1 MSARAGLL
9 ARVALAAGFAAAGI
23 TAAAPAAQQD
33 GAGPSWSREV
43 RPLLD
48 RSCAGCHRPGK
59 TKGRLDLSSHASLS
73 AGGRSGAV
81 VVPGEPEQS
90 LLLELVHSHD
100 GEPPEMPEEGEPLAA
115 AEVALL
121 VAWVRAGA
129 LEDAPPEDAAAGAP
143 ALPIYPRP
151 PVITA
156 LAFAPDGRFL
166 AVGGQREVLLLDAQ
180 GGARASYAPS
190 ARWVGAPERIES
202 LAWSPDGA
210 RLAVVGGAPGRRGE
224 LQVWDVA
231 RGARELVLS
240 RGGEIPF
247 SDSLFGVSWSPDGR
261 SLAFGATDAARVVDA
276 RTGELRL
283 FSAAHEDWVLD
294 TTFTRDGSH
303 LVTVSRDR
311 SMKLVKVETQQF
323 IDNITSITPGALKGG
338 LMAVAGHPARDE
350 LLVGGADG
358 TPKVYR
364 TFREQKRV
372 IGDDYNLLRAFE
384 PLPGRVFDVAWG
396 GRGGPGGPDGAAE
409 WVVACAS
416 ATGYDAHGELRC
428 WSAAD
433 GARRW
438 TFSTPQGLYALSV
451 AHDGSAVAAG
461 GFEGRLFVV
470 AGDDGRALYDGIPFP
485 LEPPPGAGAER

>member
-1 MSARAGLL
+1 MSARAGFL
-9 ARVALAAGFAAAGI
+9 ARVALAALVAG
-23 TAAAPAAQQD
+23 AAPATALARPQD

-48 RSCAGCHRPGK
+48 RSCTGCHRPGK
-59 TKGRLDLSSHASLS
+59 TKGRLDLSRHASLL

-81 VVPGEPEQS
+81 VVPGDPAAS
-90 LLLELVHSHD
+90 LMLELVQSHD
-100 GEPPEMPEEGEPLAA
+100 GEPPEMPEEGEALAA

-121 VAWVRAGA
+121 ADWVRAGA
-129 LEDAPPEDAAAGAP
+129 LEDAPAEDAVAAGAP
-143 ALPIYPRP
+143 LPPVYPRP

-156 LAFAPDGRFL
+156 LAYAPDGRFL
-166 AVGGQREVLLLDAQ
+166 AIGGQREVLLLDAQ

-190 ARWVGAPERIES
+190 ARWIGAPERIES

-210 RLAVVGGAPGRRGE
+210 RLAVVGGAPGRSGE
-224 LQVWDVA
+224 LQVWDAA
-231 RGARELVLS
+231 RGARELVLA
-240 RGGEIPF
+240 RGGELLF
-247 SDSLFGVSWSPDGR
+247 DDSLFGVSWSPDGG
-261 SLAFGATDAARVVDA
+261 SLAFGATDAVRVVDA
-276 RTGELRL
+276 RTGEERL
-283 FSAAHEDWVLD
+283 FNAAHEDWVLD

-358 TPKVYR
+358 TPKIYR
-364 TFREQKRV
+364 TYREQKRV

-384 PLPGRVFDVAWG
+384 SLPGRVFDVAWG
-396 GRGGPGGPDGAAE
+396 GLGAEPARE
-409 WVVACAS
+409 WVVAAAS
-416 ATGYDAHGELRC
+416 ATGFDARGELRA

-433 GARRW
+433 GTRRW
-438 TFSTPQGLYALSV
+438 TFASPQGLYALSV
-451 AHDGSAVAAG
+451 APDGSSVAAG
-461 GFEGRLFVV
+461 GFEGKLYVV
-470 AGDDGRALYDGIPFP
+470 AGDDGRVLFDGIPFP